1 MKKHALRCGMM
12 MLPMLLSVVT
22 LLMTACSNDG
32 EEEELPGTIIPQ
44 VTCDKETIAFFESE
58 WPVYNMPY
66 PETFFERDLWPQ
78 ENIWLI
84 NSEEEFQSIYNG
96 ALQLPEI
103 DFSLYTLVMGQK
115 RIECSLGK
123 KSSTELQKIELRDTP
138 EGYHLYLYCDSDV
151 PDAVLYEDLFYYYWA
166 VYPKLNNKSIEVSLK
181 Y

>member
-1 MKKHALRCGMM
+1 MKKDYFIFVFVSLIVS
-12 MLPMLLSVVT
+12 LLF
-22 LLMTACSNDG
+22 ACSSRED
-32 EEEELPGTIIPQ
+32 EEELSGTIIPQ

-123 KSSTELQKIELRDTP
+123 KSSAELQKLELRDTP
-138 EGYHLYLYCDSDV
+138 EGYHLYLYCTSDV
-151 PDAVLYEDLFYYYWA
+151 PDAVLYDDLFYYYWA
-166 VYPKLNNKSIEVSLK
+166 VYPKLDTKMITVSLK